1 MSLTINQIK
10 ERCPRFRILVLGR
23 RNAGKTTILKK
34 MCGSDGND
42 LEIVNVEGEKVD
54 PSILEPNRQRG
65 MSNIENEITFKSNPR
80 FVFHDSRGIEA
91 GAEHEENSPLSTEYL
106 WNFLEKR
113 SETIKIREQV
123 HAIWFCI
130 PMDNPRAPSAEF
142 ELAFF
147 NVKRSP
153 VPVIAVFTK
162 FESLLDEAYD
172 TLPEDD
178 DSSDEERDEE
188 AWKAAQ
194 SKFKATI
201 LKAIQ
206 STKYPP
212 DQFVQLQN
220 LNEVATECAALTEK
234 TYVAIRNKTLADLF
248 ALAQR
253 NSMSIGNQKVLEEI
267 LRETQG
273 WMQRMGIDNTQII
286 ESVYKY
292 VRDYIPFWRVDDV
305 SAYSVAS
312 AVKHAVQD
320 CLPDFV
326 TCLVPNIFSV
336 PWLILITAFSSDNPV
351 ALSPIFHVTSLLPL
365 VCLLP
370 IIVFYLL
377 LEPTK
382 PSHLHCI
389 CIHRPKIT
397 TASHCHRPYYPITQ
411 EQAGFCSV
419 HQYGC

>member
-1 MSLTINQIK
+1 MSLTIDEIK
-10 ERCPRFRILVLGR
+10 KRCPRFRILVLGR

-42 LEIVNVEGEKVD
+42 LEIVNAKGEKVD

-65 MSNIENEITFKSNPR
+65 MSNIENEITFKSNPL

-91 GAEHEENSPLSTEYL
+91 GAEHEQNSPLSTEYL

-113 SETIKIREQV
+113 SETTKIREQV

-147 NVKRSP
+147 NAKRSP

-178 DSSDEERDEE
+178 DSSDAERDEE
-188 AWKAAQ
+188 AYKTAQ

-212 DQFVQLQN
+212 NQFVQLQN

-234 TYVAIRNKTLADLF
+234 TYVAIQHKTLADLF

-253 NSMSIGNQKVLEEI
+253 NSMSIGNQKVLEKI
-267 LRETQG
+267 LWETQG
-273 WMQRMGIDNTQII
+273 WMQRMGIDNTQIT

-292 VRDYIPFWRVDDV
+292 VGYYIPFWRVYV
-305 SAYSVAS
+305 SAPSVVS
-312 AVKHAVQD
+312 VKRAVQD
-320 CLPDFV
+320 FLPDFV

-336 PWLILITAFSSDNPV
+336 PWLILITALSSDNPA
-351 ALSPIFHVTSLLPL
+351 ALSPIFHVTSLLPP
-365 VCLLP
+365 VCLSP
-370 IIVFYLL
+370 IIVFYPL
-377 LEPTK
+377 LELTT

-397 TASHCHRPYYPITQ
+397 RASHCDRPYYPTTQ
-411 EQAGFCSV
+411 EQAGFCSI

>member
-1 MSLTINQIK
+1 MSLTIDEIK

-34 MCGSDGND
+34 MCGSDGSD
-42 LEIVNVEGEKVD
+42 LKIVNVKGEKVVD

-65 MSNIENEITFKSNPR
+65 MSDIENEITFKSNPH

-91 GAEHEENSPLSTEYL
+91 GAEHEQNSPLRTEYL
-106 WNFLEKR
+106 WSFLEKR
-113 SETIKIREQV
+113 SGTTKIREQV

-147 NVKRSP
+147 NSKCSP

-172 TLPEDD
+172 SLPEDD
-178 DSSDEERDEE
+178 NLSDTERDEE
-188 AWKAAQ
+188 ACKVAQ
-194 SKFKATI
+194 SKFKATV

-212 DQFVQLQN
+212 NEFVQLQN

-234 TYVAIRNKTLADLF
+234 TYMAIQDETLADLF

-253 NSMSIGNQKVLEEI
+253 NSVSIGSQKVFEGI

-273 WMQRMGIDNTQII
+273 WRQRKGIDNTQII
-286 ESVYKY
+286 ESVYKH
-292 VRDYIPFWRVDDV
+292 VKDYIPFWRVV
-305 SAYSVAS
+305 SCY
-312 AVKHAVQD
+312 
-320 CLPDFV
+320 L
-326 TCLVPNIFSV
+326 
-336 PWLILITAFSSDNPV
+336 AFGMP
-351 ALSPIFHVTSLLPL
+351 F
-365 VCLLP
+365 
-370 IIVFYLL
+370 
-377 LEPTK
+377 
-382 PSHLHCI
+382 
-389 CIHRPKIT
+389 
-397 TASHCHRPYYPITQ
+397 
-411 EQAGFCSV
+411 
-419 HQYGC
+419 